1 MMKRLHPVAG
11 AIAML
16 LIASFWLSTVVSE
29 VMADPETVACVKRA
43 ILWALPVLILS
54 LILTGAS
61 GFRQASKALLVQQK
75 LRRMKI
81 VAANGIL
88 VLLPS
93 AILLDHLAAGG
104 HFTRM
109 FYTVQ
114 GLELA
119 AGGVNLTLM
128 VMNAQDGLRL
138 SGRITG

>member
-11 AIAML
+11 GIAML
-16 LIASFWLSTVVSE
+16 LIAGFWLATVVSE

-43 ILWALPVLILS
+43 ILWALPLLILS

-61 GFRQASKALLVQQK
+61 GFRQASAAPLARQK

-81 VAANGIL
+81 IAANGIL
-88 VLLPS
+88 ILLPS

-128 VMNAQDGLRL
+128 VMNARDGLRL

>member
-1 MMKRLHPVAG
+1 MKRLHPVAG
-11 AIAML
+11 VIAML
-16 LIASFWLSTVVSE
+16 LIAAFWLSTVVSE
-29 VMADPETVACVKRA
+29 VMAEPETVVCVKRA

-61 GFRQASKALLVQQK
+61 GFRQASKAPLAQQK

-128 VMNAQDGLRL
+128 ILNARDGLRL
-138 SGRITG
+138 SGRTTG

>member
-1 MMKRLHPVAG
+1 MKRLHPVAG

>member
-1 MMKRLHPVAG
+1 MKRLHPLAG
-11 AIAML
+11 VIAML
-16 LIASFWLSTVVSE
+16 LIAGFWLSTLVSE
-29 VMADPETVACVKRA
+29 VMAEPETVACVKRA
-43 ILWALPVLILS
+43 ILWAMPVLVLS
-54 LILTGAS
+54 LALTGAS
-61 GFRQASKALLVQQK
+61 GFRQRAESPLAGQK

-81 VAANGIL
+81 VAGNGIL
-88 VLLPS
+88 ILLPS

-128 VMNAQDGLRL
+128 VMNARDGLRL
-138 SGRITG
+138 SGRISG